1 MSKGGYGAQNVNDGG
16 TRVQN
21 NGWNDFSGESDEGLY
36 GSLLSISADVATDP
50 VFGLT
55 GYGCTVSK
63 SGGKYTITPLDG
75 VGKRINVIDDKT
87 ISFTLRDKNVAFL
100 DYMTIG
106 ILP

>member
-55 GYGCTVSK
+55 GYGSTVSK

-75 VGKRINVIDDKT
+75 VGKRINVRLLLIMRMLQQ
-87 ISFTLRDKNVAFL
+87 S
-100 DYMTIG
+100 M
-106 ILP
+106 